1 MKKEALSEKMDS
13 IDINNLSNENIL
25 ELLQILSTPNPSPDQ
40 LSLSQNILQKFIK
53 IPQSINTFLYHL
65 SSNPNPNIR
74 QLSALMLYKSIEQNF
89 DDLPEEKKDEIK
101 KKVLE
106 LYSKEKVNLVLKSI
120 GIAIYKICKKNLLE
134 DKWDYVLDTVFTSPE
149 KYIQGQ
155 EKLFE
160 INLHIIA
167 DLVGS
172 VNTLLKDKEKISQI
186 KKILS
191 TAFSQGNNQMKE
203 YATECL
209 GYLIQNLDSDY
220 LDIFKDLAD
229 FLFKDLKL
237 CDEKVISKVYETL
250 CDCRLDILNFFND
263 IEEPTKITIELLSKP
278 DLKNNIKSMMAE
290 FINMI
295 AQYKKKIFTKNDCK
309 YLKQLLILSVEFIN
323 SEENEQSDNIIE
335 EDSLCL
341 FNIGLAIINLLTR
354 TISSKK
360 TFPFLIEII
369 KKYINSTRP
378 LERRGAIAII
388 GEMSEGCAV
397 PMKDNIEDIIN
408 LLINTFSNDLNEKVK
423 GQCIIAMDYLSQF
436 CSPEINEYYDKI
448 IPMLLQGI
456 YSKSEDIIE
465 KSLLEINYFFSL
477 IDFEMED
484 YLNMNSELNI
494 KLLNKIIEL
503 IKTTKNGSIQAK
515 ALTALGAV
523 VVNGHNLNTD
533 ILIPILT
540 SLQIITKTKNTAND
554 QKLIGNTLDCIGNIL
569 VVIKKEKFNDE
580 LEQYFNKF
588 AFECIK
594 SPIYDLQLGGLSY
607 FSALAEIKKENFSP
621 MLNDIMVYVE
631 KIIKDKSGI
640 VEKAKDTEELKDPDS
655 DEEDMEG
662 NDEVYWNQDFME
674 VKSISLK
681 CLAIFAKSCPKI
693 YLDKFYDF
701 TLEQLDFFSTY
712 INENLFF
719 EVGDLYEAMLISLSE
734 IKSDKEVNDFW
745 INEVLTHYESFIN
758 ETDDEELV
766 GHIFA
771 KMYNI
776 IQHFGKNIFIDKTKN
791 ELNTSLDRIINLTLK
806 LLRTELPCQIKNKD
820 AEEAEYEH
828 EEDIFDSIENIC
840 VCLSEKLQD
849 DFHNYFNIIYP
860 ELSKYLKPTFDE
872 ESRQHAFGI
881 IAEVL
886 RHTKISIKFHCDQ
899 LFQDI
904 NKNLSGKKKVKD
916 NENLF
921 RHIAYLIGVLFSG
934 DCEASKKYINQGLQN
949 LQYIFEKTKKEGKD
963 NVIAALCRLIMAY
976 QYNKTNFPLF
986 DKSLETI
993 MNNLPLKYDNNENL
1007 TVLDFFIY
1015 SIEML
1020 DLTQYEKYLN
1030 NIMKTLHCIVI
1041 FDSKCETKK
1050 EDLDKVKG
1058 YLTKLNQNDTIKNS
1072 IENIIAKEFTP
1083 AEKEKFVKNLS

>member
-1 MKKEALSEKMDS
+1 MKK
-13 IDINNLSNENIL
+13 
-25 ELLQILSTPNPSPDQ
+25 
-40 LSLSQNILQKFIK
+40 F
-53 IPQSINTFLYHL
+53 
-65 SSNPNPNIR
+65 
-74 QLSALMLYKSIEQNF
+74 
-89 DDLPEEKKDEIK
+89 
-101 KKVLE
+101 
-106 LYSKEKVNLVLKSI
+106 
-120 GIAIYKICKKNLLE
+120 
-134 DKWDYVLDTVFTSPE
+134 
-149 KYIQGQ
+149 
-155 EKLFE
+155 
-160 INLHIIA
+160 
-167 DLVGS
+167 
-172 VNTLLKDKEKISQI
+172 
-186 KKILS
+186 
-191 TAFSQGNNQMKE
+191 
-203 YATECL
+203 
-209 GYLIQNLDSDY
+209 
-220 LDIFKDLAD
+220 IFKDLAD
-229 FLFKDLKL
+229 FLFKDLKS

-1058 YLTKLNQNDTIKNS
+1058 YLTKLNQNDTIKNI

>member
-191 TAFSQGNNQMKE
+191 TAFSKGNNQMKE

-229 FLFKDLKL
+229 FLFKDLKS

-494 KLLNKIIEL
+494 NLLNKIIEL

-607 FSALAEIKKENFSP
+607 FSALAEIKKENFAP
-621 MLNDIMVYVE
+621 MLNDIMIYVE

-1058 YLTKLNQNDTIKNS
+1058 YLTKLNQNDTIKNI

>member
-65 SSNPNPNIR
+65 SSNPNSNIR

-229 FLFKDLKL
+229 FLFKDLKS

-341 FNIGLAIINLLTR
+341 FNIGLAIINLLTH

-607 FSALAEIKKENFSP
+607 FSALAEIKKENFAP

-776 IQHFGKNIFIDKTKN
+776 IQHFGENIFIDKTKN

-1058 YLTKLNQNDTIKNS
+1058 YLTKLNQNDTIKNI

>member
-1 MKKEALSEKMDS
+1 MDS

-65 SSNPNPNIR
+65 SSNQNPNIR

-229 FLFKDLKL
+229 FLFKDLKS

-341 FNIGLAIINLLTR
+341 FNIGLAIINLLTH

-607 FSALAEIKKENFSP
+607 FSALAEIKKENFAP
-621 MLNDIMVYVE
+621 MLNDIMTYVE

-640 VEKAKDTEELKDPDS
+640 VEKAKDIEELKDPDS

-886 RHTKISIKFHCDQ
+886 RHTKISIKFHCEQ

-1058 YLTKLNQNDTIKNS
+1058 YLTKLNQNDTIKNI

>member
-229 FLFKDLKL
+229 FLFKDLKS

-369 KKYINSTRP
+369 KKYINSIRP

-1058 YLTKLNQNDTIKNS
+1058 YLTKLNQNDTIKNI

>member
-229 FLFKDLKL
+229 FLFKDLKS

-588 AFECIK
+588 ALECIK

-607 FSALAEIKKENFSP
+607 FSALAEIKKENFAP
-621 MLNDIMVYVE
+621 MLNDIMIYVE

-640 VEKAKDTEELKDPDS
+640 VEKAKDIEELKDPDS

-1058 YLTKLNQNDTIKNS
+1058 YLTKLNQNDTIKNI

>member
-120 GIAIYKICKKNLLE
+120 GIAIFKICKKNLLE

-229 FLFKDLKL
+229 FLFKDLKS

-607 FSALAEIKKENFSP
+607 FSALAEIKKENFAP
-621 MLNDIMVYVE
+621 MLNDIMTYVE

-1058 YLTKLNQNDTIKNS
+1058 YLTKLNQNDTIKNI

>member
-65 SSNPNPNIR
+65 SSNQNPNIR

-229 FLFKDLKL
+229 FLFKDLKS

-341 FNIGLAIINLLTR
+341 FNIGLAIINLLTC

-607 FSALAEIKKENFSP
+607 FSALAEIKKENFAP
-621 MLNDIMVYVE
+621 MLNDIMIYVE

>member
-229 FLFKDLKL
+229 FLFKDLKS

-341 FNIGLAIINLLTR
+341 FNIGLAIINLLTC

-569 VVIKKEKFNDE
+569 VVIKTEKFNDE

-588 AFECIK
+588 ALECIK

-607 FSALAEIKKENFSP
+607 FSALAEIKKENFAP
-621 MLNDIMVYVE
+621 MLNDIMTYVE

-640 VEKAKDTEELKDPDS
+640 VEKAKDIEELKDPDS

>member
-229 FLFKDLKL
+229 FLFKDLKS

-278 DLKNNIKSMMAE
+278 DLKKNIKSMMAE

-607 FSALAEIKKENFSP
+607 FSALAEIKKENFAP

-1058 YLTKLNQNDTIKNS
+1058 YLTKLNQNDTIKNI

>member
-65 SSNPNPNIR
+65 SSNPNSNIR

-229 FLFKDLKL
+229 FLFKDLKS

-607 FSALAEIKKENFSP
+607 FSALAEIKKENFAP
-621 MLNDIMVYVE
+621 MLNDIMIYVE

-640 VEKAKDTEELKDPDS
+640 VEKAKDIEELKDPDS

>member
-65 SSNPNPNIR
+65 SSNPNSNIR

-229 FLFKDLKL
+229 FLFKDLKS

-369 KKYINSTRP
+369 KKYISSTRP

-607 FSALAEIKKENFSP
+607 FSALAEIKKENFAP

-640 VEKAKDTEELKDPDS
+640 VEKAKDIEELKDPDS

>member
-229 FLFKDLKL
+229 FLFKDLKS

-290 FINMI
+290 FIYMI

-341 FNIGLAIINLLTR
+341 FNIGLAIINLLTS

-607 FSALAEIKKENFSP
+607 FSALAEIKKENFAP
-621 MLNDIMVYVE
+621 MLNDIMIYVE

-916 NENLF
+916 NEKLF

-1058 YLTKLNQNDTIKNS
+1058 YLTKLNQNDTIKNI

>member
-172 VNTLLKDKEKISQI
+172 VNTLLKGKEKISQI

-229 FLFKDLKL
+229 FLFKDLKS

-278 DLKNNIKSMMAE
+278 DLKKNIKSMMAE

-607 FSALAEIKKENFSP
+607 FSALAEIKKENFAP
-621 MLNDIMVYVE
+621 MLNDIMTYVE

-681 CLAIFAKSCPKI
+681 CLAIFAKSYPKI

-1058 YLTKLNQNDTIKNS
+1058 YLTKLNQNDTIKNI

>member
-25 ELLQILSTPNPSPDQ
+25 ELLQILSTPNPSPEQ

-229 FLFKDLKL
+229 FLFKDLKS

-494 KLLNKIIEL
+494 NLLNKIIEL

-607 FSALAEIKKENFSP
+607 FSALAEIKKENFAP
-621 MLNDIMVYVE
+621 MLNDIMIYVE

-1058 YLTKLNQNDTIKNS
+1058 YLTKLNQNDTIKNI

>member
-229 FLFKDLKL
+229 FLFKDLKS

-323 SEENEQSDNIIE
+323 SEENEQSENIIE

-533 ILIPILT
+533 KLIPILT

-640 VEKAKDTEELKDPDS
+640 VDKAKDTEELKDPDS

-806 LLRTELPCQIKNKD
+806 LLRTELSCQIKNKD
-820 AEEAEYEH
+820 VEEAEYEH

-1041 FDSKCETKK
+1041 FDSKCKTKK

-1058 YLTKLNQNDTIKNS
+1058 YLTKLNQNDTIKNI

>member
-1 MKKEALSEKMDS
+1 MDS

-89 DDLPEEKKDEIK
+89 DDLPEEKKKKKK

-229 FLFKDLKL
+229 FLFKDLKS

-341 FNIGLAIINLLTR
+341 FNIGLAIINLLTH

-388 GEMSEGCAV
+388 GEMSEGCAA

-607 FSALAEIKKENFSP
+607 FSALAEIKKENFAP
-621 MLNDIMVYVE
+621 MLNDIMTYVE

-886 RHTKISIKFHCDQ
+886 RHTKISIKFHCEQ

-1058 YLTKLNQNDTIKNS
+1058 YLTKLNQNDTIKNI

>member
-203 YATECL
+203 YATECF

-229 FLFKDLKL
+229 FLFKDLKS

-341 FNIGLAIINLLTR
+341 FNIGLAIINLLTH

-886 RHTKISIKFHCDQ
+886 RHTKISIKFHCEQ

-1058 YLTKLNQNDTIKNS
+1058 YLTKLNQNDTIKNI

>member
-229 FLFKDLKL
+229 FLFKDLKS

-278 DLKNNIKSMMAE
+278 DLKKNIKSMMAE

-588 AFECIK
+588 ALECIK

-607 FSALAEIKKENFSP
+607 FSALAEIKKENFAP

-1050 EDLDKVKG
+1050 EDLDKIKG

>member
-229 FLFKDLKL
+229 FLFKDLKS

-1058 YLTKLNQNDTIKNS
+1058 YLTKLNQNDTIKNI

>member
-89 DDLPEEKKDEIK
+89 DDLPEEKKDETK

-229 FLFKDLKL
+229 FLFKDLKS

-494 KLLNKIIEL
+494 NLLNKIIEL

-640 VEKAKDTEELKDPDS
+640 VEKAKESEELKDPDS

-886 RHTKISIKFHCDQ
+886 RHTKISIKFHCEQ

>member
-172 VNTLLKDKEKISQI
+172 VNTLLKGKEKISQI

-229 FLFKDLKL
+229 FLFKDLKS

-278 DLKNNIKSMMAE
+278 DLKKNIKSMMAE

-388 GEMSEGCAV
+388 GEMSEGCAG

-607 FSALAEIKKENFSP
+607 FSALAEIKKENFAP
-621 MLNDIMVYVE
+621 MLNDIMIYVE

>member
-229 FLFKDLKL
+229 FLFKDLKS

-621 MLNDIMVYVE
+621 MLNDIMSYVE

-1058 YLTKLNQNDTIKNS
+1058 YLTKLNQNDTIKNI

>member
-229 FLFKDLKL
+229 FLFKDLKS

-607 FSALAEIKKENFSP
+607 FSALAEIKKENFAP
-621 MLNDIMVYVE
+621 MLNDIMIYVE

-1058 YLTKLNQNDTIKNS
+1058 YLTKLNQNDTIKNI

>member
-1 MKKEALSEKMDS
+1 MDS
-13 IDINNLSNENIL
+13 IDIKNLSNENIL
-25 ELLQILSTPNPSPDQ
+25 ELLQILSTPNPSPER
-40 LSLSQNILQKFIK
+40 LSLSQNILQKFIN

-74 QLSALMLYKSIEQNF
+74 QLSAIMLYKSIEHNL
-89 DDLPEEKKDEIK
+89 DDFPEEKKDEIK
-101 KKVLE
+101 KKILE
-106 LYSKEKVNLVLKSI
+106 LYSKEKINLVLKSI
-120 GIAIYKICKKNLLE
+120 GIVIFKICKKNLLAN
-134 DKWDYVLDTVFTSPE
+134 KWDYVLDMVFTSPE

-229 FLFKDLKL
+229 FLFKDLKS

-554 QKLIGNTLDCIGNIL
+554 QKLIGNTLDCVGNIL

-607 FSALAEIKKENFSP
+607 FSALAEIKKENFAP

-1020 DLTQYEKYLN
+1020 DLTQYQKYLN

-1041 FDSKCETKK
+1041 FDAKCETKK

-1058 YLTKLNQNDTIKNS
+1058 YLTKLNQNETIKNI
-1072 IENIIAKEFTP
+1072 IENIIMKEFTP
-1083 AEKEKFVKNLS
+1083 AEKDKFIKSLS

>member
-229 FLFKDLKL
+229 FLFKDLKS

-278 DLKNNIKSMMAE
+278 DLKKNIKSMMAE

-540 SLQIITKTKNTAND
+540 SLQIITKTKNTTND

-621 MLNDIMVYVE
+621 MLNDIMTYVE

-886 RHTKISIKFHCDQ
+886 RHTKISIKFHCEQ

-1050 EDLDKVKG
+1050 EDLDKIKG
-1058 YLTKLNQNDTIKNS
+1058 YLTKLNQNDTIKNI

>member
-229 FLFKDLKL
+229 FLFKDLKS

-621 MLNDIMVYVE
+621 MLNDIMIYVE

-640 VEKAKDTEELKDPDS
+640 VEKVKDTEELKDPDS

-1058 YLTKLNQNDTIKNS
+1058 YLSKLNQNDTIKNI

>member
-229 FLFKDLKL
+229 FLFKDLKS

-607 FSALAEIKKENFSP
+607 FSALAEIKKENFAP
-621 MLNDIMVYVE
+621 MLNDIMTYVE

-1058 YLTKLNQNDTIKNS
+1058 YLTKLNQNDTIKNI

>member
-229 FLFKDLKL
+229 FLFKDLKS

-607 FSALAEIKKENFSP
+607 FSALAEIKKENFAP

-1050 EDLDKVKG
+1050 EDLDKIKG
-1058 YLTKLNQNDTIKNS
+1058 YLTKLNQNDTIKNI
-1072 IENIIAKEFTP
+1072 IENIIVKEFTP

>member
-89 DDLPEEKKDEIK
+89 DDLPEEKKEEKK

-229 FLFKDLKL
+229 FLFKDLKS

-278 DLKNNIKSMMAE
+278 DLKKNIKSMMAE

-341 FNIGLAIINLLTR
+341 FNIGLAIINLLTH

-456 YSKSEDIIE
+456 YSKSEDITE

-607 FSALAEIKKENFSP
+607 FSALAEIKKENFAP
-621 MLNDIMVYVE
+621 MINDIMTYVE

-1058 YLTKLNQNDTIKNS
+1058 YLSKLNQNDTIKNI

>member
-229 FLFKDLKL
+229 FLFKDLKS

-436 CSPEINEYYDKI
+436 CSPEISEYYDKI

-465 KSLLEINYFFSL
+465 KSLLEINYFFSA

-621 MLNDIMVYVE
+621 MLNDIMIYVE

-886 RHTKISIKFHCDQ
+886 RHTKISIKFHCEQ

-1058 YLTKLNQNDTIKNS
+1058 YLTKLNQNDTIKNI

>member
-229 FLFKDLKL
+229 FLFKDLKS

-341 FNIGLAIINLLTR
+341 FNIGLAIINLLTC

-607 FSALAEIKKENFSP
+607 FSALAEIKKENFAP
-621 MLNDIMVYVE
+621 MLNDIMTYVE

-640 VEKAKDTEELKDPDS
+640 VEKAKDIEELKDPDS

-712 INENLFF
+712 INEILFF

-1058 YLTKLNQNDTIKNS
+1058 YLTKLNQNDTIKNI

>member
-13 IDINNLSNENIL
+13 IDIKNLSNENIL
-25 ELLQILSTPNPSPDQ
+25 ELLQILTTPNPEKDR

-53 IPQSINTFLYHL
+53 IPQSINSFLYHL

-74 QLSALMLYKSIEQNF
+74 QLSAIMLYKSIEHNL

-106 LYSKEKVNLVLKSI
+106 LYSKEKINLVLKSI
-120 GIAIYKICKKNLLE
+120 GIVIFKICKKNLLAN
-134 DKWDYVLDTVFTSPE
+134 KWDYVLDMVFTSPE
-149 KYIQGQ
+149 KYNQGQ

-172 VNTLLKDKEKISQI
+172 VSTLLKDKEKINQI

-191 TAFSQGNNQMKE
+191 TAFSQGNNKMKE

-220 LDIFKDLAD
+220 LGIFKDLAD
-229 FLFKDLKL
+229 FLFKDLKT

-250 CDCRLDILNFFND
+250 CDCRLEILNFFND
-263 IEEPTKITIELLSKP
+263 VEEPTKITIELLKNP
-278 DLKNNIKSMMAE
+278 DLKKNIKSMMAE
-290 FINMI
+290 FIYMV
-295 AQYKKKIFTKNDCK
+295 AQFKKKIFTKNDCK
-309 YLKQLLILSVEFIN
+309 YLKQLLILSIEFIN
-323 SEENEQSDNIIE
+323 SEENEESDNIIE

-341 FNIGLAIINLLTR
+341 FNIGLVIINLLTR

-360 TFPFLIEII
+360 TFPYLIEII
-369 KKYINSTRP
+369 KKYINSARP

-397 PMKDNIEDIIN
+397 PMKDNIEDIID
-408 LLINTFSNDLNEKVK
+408 LLINTFSNDSNEKVK
-423 GQCIIAMDYLSQF
+423 GQCIISMDYLSQF

-448 IPMLLQGI
+448 IPMLLQGT

-465 KSLLEINYFFSL
+465 KSLLEINYFFSS

-494 KLLNKIIEL
+494 KLLEKIIEL
-503 IKTTKNGSIQAK
+503 IKNSKNGSIQAK

-523 VVNGHNLNTD
+523 VANGHNLNID

-554 QKLIGNTLDCIGNIL
+554 QKLIGNTLDCVGNIL
-569 VVIKKEKFNDE
+569 VVIKKDKFNNE

-594 SPIYDLQLGGLSY
+594 SSVYDLQLGGLSY
-607 FSALAEIKKENFSP
+607 FSALAEIKKEDFAS
-621 MLNDIMVYVE
+621 MLNDIMIYVD
-631 KIIKDKSGI
+631 KILKDESGI
-640 VEKAKDTEELKDPDS
+640 VEKGKENEELKDPDS

-662 NDEVYWNQDFME
+662 NDELYWNQDFME

-681 CLAIFAKSCPKI
+681 CLVTFAKSCPKVYI
-693 YLDKFYDF
+693 DKFYEF
-701 TLEQLDFFSTY
+701 TLEQLEFFSTY
-712 INENLFF
+712 CNENLLF
-719 EVGDLYEAMLISLSE
+719 EVGDLYEAILISLSE
-734 IKSDKEVNDFW
+734 VKNDKEVNDFW

-758 ETDDEELV
+758 DTDDQELV

-771 KMYNI
+771 NMYNI
-776 IQHFGKNIFIDKTKN
+776 IEHFGKNIFIDKSKN
-791 ELNTSLDRIINLTLK
+791 ALNTSLDRIINLTLK
-806 LLRTELPCQIKNKD
+806 LLKNELPCQIKNKD
-820 AEEAEYEH
+820 AEENEYEH
-828 EEDIFDSIENIC
+828 EEDIFDSIQNIC

-849 DFHNYFNIIYP
+849 DFHNYFNILYP
-860 ELSKYLKPTFDE
+860 ELSKYLKVTFDE

-886 RHTKISIKFHCDQ
+886 KHTKISIKFHCDK
-899 LFQDI
+899 LFEEI

-921 RHIAYLIGVLFSG
+921 RHISYLIGVLFSG
-934 DCEASKKYINQGLQN
+934 DPEASKKYINQGLQN

-963 NVIAALCRLIMAY
+963 NVIAALCRILMVY
-976 QYNKTNFPLF
+976 NYNKTNFPLF
-986 DKSLETI
+986 DKSLDTI

-1007 TVLDFFIY
+1007 TVLDFFVY

-1020 DLTQYEKYLN
+1020 DLDQYKKYLN

-1041 FDSKCETKK
+1041 FDAKCETKK
-1050 EDLDKVKG
+1050 EDLEKVKR
-1058 YLTKLNQNDTIKNS
+1058 YITKLNQNETIKNI
-1072 IENIIAKEFTP
+1072 IENIITKEFTP
-1083 AEKEKFVKNLS
+1083 AEKDKFIKNLS

>member
-74 QLSALMLYKSIEQNF
+74 QLSALMLYKSFEQNF

-229 FLFKDLKL
+229 FLFKDLKS

-341 FNIGLAIINLLTR
+341 FNIGLAIINLLTS

-621 MLNDIMVYVE
+621 MLNDIMIYVE

-640 VEKAKDTEELKDPDS
+640 VEKAKDIEELKDPDS

-1058 YLTKLNQNDTIKNS
+1058 YLTKLNQNDTIKNI

>member
-229 FLFKDLKL
+229 FLFKDLKS

-607 FSALAEIKKENFSP
+607 FSALAEIKKENFAP

-1058 YLTKLNQNDTIKNS
+1058 YLTKLNQNDTIKNI